1 MGRQSDKPGGLHRDA
16 PGRTG
21 PENPVAWESVASGP
35 VWRSPPT
42 IGGAETGLSRAGAV
56 HYRSLPGGSGVMA
69 MNDLRDLRQHGRD
82 AWQSCRWPGV
92 RNRWTRGGAGP
103 VWLLLLACLF
113 SGCRL
118 VPRRNPAPGL
128 ADARRLSNEGLSA
141 IDRQDLERAEALL
154 ARAVKACP
162 VDVDARRHYADL
174 LWRRG
179 ERMQAVTQITAALEL
194 SPDDPGLCVT
204 GGRMYLQMGLLSDA
218 ERLAAEAV
226 RLAPRSA
233 SAWHL
238 QGQLA
243 MARGQFAAAV
253 QDFHRGLALAPD
265 DPDLLEDT
273 AEAYLR
279 LDRPRRALA
288 TLAILGESRGT
299 GPLPTR
305 VLLME
310 AAAQEAIG
318 RIDDAIDGY
327 RRAVARD
334 DAPPAATA
342 RLAALEAA
350 AGGAVR

>member
-1 MGRQSDKPGGLHRDA
+1 MS
-16 PGRTG
+16 
-21 PENPVAWESVASGP
+21 
-35 VWRSPPT
+35 
-42 IGGAETGLSRAGAV
+42 
-56 HYRSLPGGSGVMA
+56 
-69 MNDLRDLRQHGRD
+69 MNDFRDLRQQGRGGRRP
-82 AWQSCRWPGV
+82 CTRLGVGGRWP
-92 RNRWTRGGAGP
+92 RRGGGLIG
-103 VWLLLLACLF
+103 LLTLACLL

-179 ERMQAVTQITAALEL
+179 ERMQAVTQISAALEL
-194 SPDDPGLCVT
+194 SPEDAGLCVT

-226 RLAPRSA
+226 RLSPRSA
-233 SAWHL
+233 DAWHL

-243 MARGQFAAAV
+243 MARGQFAEAI
-253 QDFHRGLALAPD
+253 QDFHRGVALAPD
-265 DPDLLEDT
+265 HPGLLEDT

-288 TLAILGESRGT
+288 TLAILGESQGT

-327 RRAVARD
+327 RQALARD
-334 DAPPAATA
+334 DAPPAVAA

-350 AGGAVR
+350 TGSVVR

>member
-1 MGRQSDKPGGLHRDA
+1 
-16 PGRTG
+16 
-21 PENPVAWESVASGP
+21 
-35 VWRSPPT
+35 
-42 IGGAETGLSRAGAV
+42 
-56 HYRSLPGGSGVMA
+56 MA
-69 MNDLRDLRQHGRD
+69 MNDLRDLHPQGHDSGRPRR
-82 AWQSCRWPGV
+82 WLLVSCRRPRRPWRVVG
-92 RNRWTRGGAGP
+92 
-103 VWLLLLACLF
+103 LLALACLL

-179 ERMQAVTQITAALEL
+179 ERMQAVSQITAALEL
-194 SPDDPGLCVT
+194 SPEDPGLCVT

-233 SAWHL
+233 DAWHL

-253 QDFHRGLALAPD
+253 EDFHRGLSLAPD
-265 DPDLLEDT
+265 NPGLLEDT

-310 AAAQEAIG
+310 AAAQESIG
-318 RIDDAIDGY
+318 RVDDAIDGY
-327 RRAVARD
+327 RQVLARD
-334 DAPPAATA
+334 DAPPAAAA

-350 AGGAVR
+350 ASSVVR